1 MGENTA
7 LSQIGVIFFLLQKLD
22 TFIKIG
28 MKKICKAVFL
38 LQSNVIKL
46 QSCSRFSTLKKSMN
60 YHKLSWVSST
70 EHFSLCSIS
79 QFVCNLQSH
88 PLFQILHSIIH
99 SLLFVSF

>member
-38 LQSNVIKL
+38 LQSNVMKL
-46 QSCSRFSTLKKSMN
+46 QSCS
-60 YHKLSWVSST
+60 
-70 EHFSLCSIS
+70 
-79 QFVCNLQSH
+79 
-88 PLFQILHSIIH
+88 
-99 SLLFVSF
+99 